1 MNVETIEMTPAAA
14 REAFNNYQKAVRAD
28 RPGVRQAWK
37 KEDEALMRGYK
48 ALMKGT
54 RVLDI
59 RRVMQ
64 LVGLRPDG
72 YPKLAICRSHLVKCR
87 VQMYS
92 NGVAEFDDD
101 SWQPSKR
108 NTVRLQED
116 TFPRYNGYRKNA
128 TTLVPLVPPQLRPKH
143 KIENYHTLWEVE
155 EWKPVPPRDPML
167 LRHLGGYLYAV
178 LAVWDLTDLERAVL
192 GTRG

>member
-1 MNVETIEMTPAAA
+1 MNVETITMPRHAA
-14 REAFNNYQKAVRAD
+14 REAFENYQKAVRAD

-48 ALMKGT
+48 ALMKGC

-87 VQMYS
+87 VDMHS
-92 NGVAEFDDD
+92 DGSARFDGGSWRNRKAEIV
-101 SWQPSKR
+101 S
-108 NTVRLQED
+108 LQAD
-116 TFPRYNGYRKNA
+116 TFPRFNGFKKYA
-128 TTLVPLVPPQLRPKH
+128 ETLVPIVPPQLRPKH

-155 EWKPVPPRDPML
+155 QWTPVPPRDPML